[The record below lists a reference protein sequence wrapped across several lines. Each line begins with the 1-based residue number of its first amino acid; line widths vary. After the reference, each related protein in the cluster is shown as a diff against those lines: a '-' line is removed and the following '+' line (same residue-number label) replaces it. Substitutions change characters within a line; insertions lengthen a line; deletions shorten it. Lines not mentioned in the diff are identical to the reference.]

1 MIPLLTHHQQE
12 IVKLCQRY
20 HVKRLSVFGS
30 AARQHDFGSDSD
42 IDLLVE
48 FERLEPGDKAKA
60 YFGLWFSLEEA
71 LGRNVDL
78 AETNAFKNPYVQK
91 TVEQDLTPF
100 YAAA

>member
-1 MIPLLTHHQQE
+1 MLSLLSHHQQE
-12 IVKLCQRY
+12 IVQLCQRY

-30 AARQHDFGSDSD
+30 AAREHDFGKDSD

-60 YFGLWFSLEEA
+60 YFGLWFNLESL
-71 LGRNVDL
+71 LGKTVDL
-78 AETNAFKNPYVQK
+78 AEMTAFKNPYVQK

-100 YAAA
+100 YAAT